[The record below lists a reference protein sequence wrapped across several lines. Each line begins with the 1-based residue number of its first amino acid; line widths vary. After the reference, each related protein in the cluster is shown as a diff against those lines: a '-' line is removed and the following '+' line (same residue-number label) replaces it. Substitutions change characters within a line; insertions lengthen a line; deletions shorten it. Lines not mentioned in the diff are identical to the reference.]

1 VLSVLE
7 MVLWRVGDT
16 RIQTKGGAIM
26 KTFALVV
33 AGGLVLAG
41 TAAHAVAGGKTDDVA
56 SRPYFSD
63 SASHAR
69 VDVDK
74 AASKYKLCLTCG
86 NEGAVESALAHVAWM
101 KIMRP
106 DANLDEMRVLID
118 QLSVAGATPTVR
130 YKAYLTF
137 LVFDQPAM
145 FAQLKQG
152 RYGSSDEFYAAVA
165 KTLRTSL
172 LGYNDRK
179 LVWEW

>member
-1 VLSVLE
+1 
-7 MVLWRVGDT
+7 
-16 RIQTKGGAIM
+16 M

-41 TAAHAVAGGKTDDVA
+41 ATANGFAGGKTEDVP

-69 VDVDK
+69 IDVAR
-74 AASKYKLCLTCG
+74 AASKYKPCLTCG

-106 DANLDEMRVLID
+106 DADLNEMREILD
-118 QLSVAGATPTVR
+118 QLSVAGSTPDIR

-137 LVFDQPAM
+137 LIFDHPAM
-145 FAQLKQG
+145 FAQLRNG
-152 RYGSSDEFYAAVA
+152 VYSSSDDFYAAVA
-165 KTLRTSL
+165 KTLRTNL

-179 LVWEW
+179 YVRER